1 MKKVY
6 NFDDVYKLP
15 LRVDDYAPSI
25 VWTADGDS
33 AFDFVT
39 GSPVEKGIPDDMTWD
54 ELITVKTANQ
64 YLNVING
71 KKKSHFKHTFIYD
84 DSYIY
89 WIDEEGKR
97 NPVISIRGW
106 GHLISPGGLNLD
118 SEAAIKI
125 QDDFGKFIV
134 QKLNDLS

>member
-6 NFDDVYKLP
+6 NFDEVYKLP
-15 LRVDDYAPSI
+15 LRADEYAPSM

-33 AFDFVT
+33 AFDFLT
-39 GSPVEKGIPDDMTWD
+39 GVEDDMTWD
-54 ELITVKTANQ
+54 ELMTVETANQ
-64 YLNVING
+64 YLDVING
-71 KKKSHFKHTFIYD
+71 KKESDFEQTFIYD

-89 WIDEEGKR
+89 WLDNEGKR
-97 NPVISIRGW
+97 NGIISIRGW

-118 SEAAIKI
+118 AEAAIKI

-134 QKLNDLS
+134 RKLNGLS

>member
-6 NFDDVYKLP
+6 NFDEVYKLP
-15 LRVDDYAPSI
+15 LRADDYAPSM
-25 VWTADGDS
+25 VWTANDTS

-39 GSPVEKGIPDDMTWD
+39 GNEDDMTWD

-64 YLNVING
+64 YLDVING
-71 KKKSHFKHTFIYD
+71 KKKSHFEQVFIYE

-89 WIDEEGKR
+89 WLDNEGKR
-97 NPVISIRGW
+97 NYVISIRGW
-106 GHLISPGGLNLD
+106 GHLISPGGLNLAVED
-118 SEAAIKI
+118 AVKI

-134 QKLNDLS
+134 RKLNGLS